1 MSGRHRVSSAGISK
15 GSSSERNS
23 RERQRDEGLG
33 SKSMQQP
40 HPKPFVRFKNY
51 KSTFFDPLHA
61 KFGNIVRN
69 GKKIICVYILI
80 YTQTWSRHFLPF
92 PRYVKS

>member
-1 MSGRHRVSSAGISK
+1 MSGRHRVSSGGISK

-40 HPKPFVRFKNY
+40 RPNPFVRFKNY
-51 KSTFFDPLHA
+51 KSTFFSTTYTLSLA
-61 KFGNIVRN
+61 ISFATV
-69 GKKIICVYILI
+69 KKLYVYIYLFI
-80 YTQTWSRHFLPF
+80 LRRGADTFSPSLDM
-92 PRYVKS
+92 